1 MDDRRAH
8 FLTMLGDTCA
18 SAGLASL
25 PIGLVLID
33 GRRVS
38 GTPSPQPTVDEAA
51 DALEQTGYANRLLI
65 DDESVAIDE
74 VIEFAVRSPDLPYE
88 G

>member
-1 MDDRRAH
+1 
-8 FLTMLGDTCA
+8 MLGDTCA

-25 PIGLVLID
+25 PISLVLMD

-65 DDESVAIDE
+65 NGESVAIDE
-74 VIEFAVRSPDLPYE
+74 VVEFAVRSPHLQSD